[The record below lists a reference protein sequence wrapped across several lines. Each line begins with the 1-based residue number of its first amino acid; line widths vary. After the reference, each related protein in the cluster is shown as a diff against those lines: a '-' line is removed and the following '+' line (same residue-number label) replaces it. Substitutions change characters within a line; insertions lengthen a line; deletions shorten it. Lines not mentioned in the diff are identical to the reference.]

1 MGGLGDFGP
10 NMEMELIQAM
20 MEEGNMDIDDLQ
32 KMMKEMDLAENEKEL
47 EKIILASDSDED
59 DEEELTE

>member
-1 MGGLGDFGP
+1 
-10 NMEMELIQAM
+10 
-20 MEEGNMDIDDLQ
+20 
-32 KMMKEMDLAENEKEL
+32 MDLAENEKEL